1 MADKPQVILS
11 GFADEAAYHKTA
23 VEQFAPFAALGLQY
37 YSLRAIDAGRGIKN
51 VLQLT
56 TAEIQKIRH
65 QEDEYDLSVASIG
78 SPIGKVKLLDVDDG
92 TKNAFV
98 PFARYLEK
106 EVHRAC
112 ELAHAFETKL
122 IRGFSFYPPGGD
134 DPWKHMPQA
143 VDQIGQIAETC
154 HRSDL
159 TFGLE
164 VEANLVGRDG
174 LILAEIHRQVNHPA
188 LMLVFDA
195 ANLLCQGFTTSEV
208 FAHYQAMKPAMG
220 WMHIKDYRVA
230 RPTRAAKALGRQGS
244 RSQES
249 SAKGKLR
256 AAPLESSRSMKKR
269 CGILFRS
276 AWAIA
281 ATKKFSAISRE
292 SIPALEKRLRRR
304 GIPGV
309 FVELEPHLKAGG
321 QFGGASG
328 PDGMGVALRA
338 LLRVL
343 DFVGIGYALR
353 SLRRRACRLRD
364 VTADV
369 ADGRRF
375 ICRRHRSVASFFI
388 RCCAVASS
396 LASAFEFL
404 PAAFLERPPIRRTF

>member
-11 GFADEAAYHKTA
+11 GFADEAAYRKTT

-37 YSLRAIDAGRGIKN
+37 YSLRAIDAGRGVKN

-78 SPIGKVKLLDVDDG
+78 SPIGKVKLLDVEDG
-92 TKNAFV
+92 TQNRFV
-98 PFARYLEK
+98 PFGRYLEK
-106 EVHRAC
+106 DIRRAC

-122 IRGFSFYPPGGD
+122 IRGFSFYPPAGD
-134 DPWKHMPQA
+134 DPRKHLPQA
-143 VDQIGQIAETC
+143 VDQIGQIAEMC

-188 LMLVFDA
+188 LVLVFDA
-195 ANLLCQGFTTSEV
+195 ANLLCQGFSTSEV
-208 FAHYQAMKPAMG
+208 FTHYLAMKPALG
-220 WMHIKDYRVA
+220 WMHVKDYRSPRRSRPAKTLTA
-230 RPTRAAKALGRQGS
+230 RRASANGSAKKAKSRSTAAKQPIDEDSLRNFVPVGMGHSGYEEILRDF
-244 RSQES
+244 SQ
-249 SAKGKLR
+249 
-256 AAPLESSRSMKKR
+256 
-269 CGILFRS
+269 
-276 AWAIA
+276 
-281 ATKKFSAISRE
+281 

-309 FVELEPHLKAGG
+309 FLELEPHLKAGG

-338 LLRVL
+338 LVRVL
-343 DFVGIGYALR
+343 DFVGIGYQLR
-353 SLRRRACRLRD
+353 SYDDVRAGYENSDLIAGHAAQE
-364 VTADV
+364 TS
-369 ADGRRF
+369 
-375 ICRRHRSVASFFI
+375 SVASP
-388 RCCAVASS
+388 RN
-396 LASAFEFL
+396 
-404 PAAFLERPPIRRTF
+404 